1 MDIPDSDAA
10 YALVSE
16 LSRAEQQR
24 LLNALL
30 DDMEEE
36 LLERTLSAAGWT
48 PGSAQ

>member
-10 YALVSE
+10 YALVSG

-36 LLERTLSAAGWT
+36 LLERTLSAAGWVQ
-48 PGSAQ
+48 GNSQ